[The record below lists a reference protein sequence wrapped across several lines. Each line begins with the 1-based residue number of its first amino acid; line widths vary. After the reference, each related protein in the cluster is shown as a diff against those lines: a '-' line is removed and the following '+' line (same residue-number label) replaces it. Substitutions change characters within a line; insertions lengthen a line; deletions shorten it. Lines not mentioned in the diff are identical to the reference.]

1 MVSERNS
8 LQSAQKTKGQDMLD
22 TAHIWGSLA
31 HDFGSTPFM
40 PLSAI
45 QFDLRN
51 GLLKKVQNGDSS

>member
-8 LQSAQKTKGQDMLD
+8 LQSAQKTKGQD